1 MKNLVI
7 LFLSCIC
14 FVDCASSSVHTN
26 KIDNSLSFEK
36 GEKDEYDLVVYDL
49 GYETYLMTIAQPMDF
64 YSELYYKTKNQ
75 RYVDIWNYR
84 VSQPFQ
90 YDPDLYSLRIEY
102 DPTVEYGK
110 LLEYKLFNFFQFFE
124 WKYKVSL
131 DFGR

>member
-1 MKNLVI
+1 MKNLGI

-75 RYVDIWNYR
+75 RFVDIWNYR